1 MRRRE
6 FIAGLG
12 SAAAWPMKAR
22 GQSERVRRIG
32 VMNARPETDSE
43 AQVWDTAFRKR
54 LNELG
59 WIEGRNIRIDYRW
72 GSGSVDRMPM
82 LAKELIEQNP
92 EVLLA
97 VTTPATA
104 ALLRE
109 TRSIPIVFAIVSDP
123 IGTGFAASLARPGG
137 NVTGFINI
145 ESSLSGKWLGLL
157 REIAPHVARVAF
169 MFNPKTAPYAR
180 YYLDT
185 FRSAA
190 LALAA
195 EPLEAPVY
203 GAAEIE
209 AAMAMLGREA
219 GAGLVVMPDFSTGI
233 HHKLIIS
240 LAERYRMPAVYPFRY
255 YVTDGGLMSYGIDLA
270 DLLRGAASYVDR
282 ILRGAKP
289 EDLPVQQP
297 TKFEFIINLKTAKAL
312 GLTIPPTLLA
322 LADEV
327 IE

>member
-1 MRRRE
+1 MKRRE

-12 SAAAWPMKAR
+12 SAVASPVVAR
-22 GQSERVRRIG
+22 AQQGERVRRIG

-109 TRSIPIVFAIVSDP
+109 TPSIPIVFAIVSDP
-123 IGTGFAASLARPGG
+123 IGTGFVASLARPGG

-157 REIAPHVARVAF
+157 REITPHVARVAF

-190 LALAA
+190 VALAA

-233 HHKLIIS
+233 HHKLINRWRSDTACPPSTHSATMS
-240 LAERYRMPAVYPFRY
+240 L
-255 YVTDGGLMSYGIDLA
+255 T
-270 DLLRGAASYVDR
+270 AA
-282 ILRGAKP
+282 
-289 EDLPVQQP
+289 
-297 TKFEFIINLKTAKAL
+297 
-312 GLTIPPTLLA
+312 
-322 LADEV
+322 
-327 IE
+327 